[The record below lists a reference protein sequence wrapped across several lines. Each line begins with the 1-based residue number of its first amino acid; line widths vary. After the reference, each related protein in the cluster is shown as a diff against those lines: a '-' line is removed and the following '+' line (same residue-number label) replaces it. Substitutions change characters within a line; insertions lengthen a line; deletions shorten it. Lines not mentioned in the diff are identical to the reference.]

1 MQRLWVLETVD
12 WKPNPISPDHR
23 ICKRHFIA
31 TTHQDTT
38 GRIIV
43 RLPFKDNPAALEA
56 SFDIARRRFLAIER
70 RLLHL
75 PDIYSQYVSFMEE
88 YERLGHM
95 SVVKAPKSDEPHY
108 YIPHH
113 CVLIHTS
120 TSTKLRVVFDAS
132 CQTTTQTSLNDLLL
146 VGPTI
151 QTELYRLLLRF
162 RLYRYAITADVTKIY
177 RQVSLIK
184 NYREFHY
191 ILWRA
196 SANVD
201 LLTYQLNTVTYG
213 TASAPYLAVRSLHY
227 LADKHVAEFPIG
239 AAAVKSSFYVDDF
252 LCGADD
258 TDALHRLKEEVIEI
272 LRRGQFPL
280 SKWCSNHP
288 DFMDGQTMKELSITD
303 DFTSSALGV
312 TWNQRNDTLLF
323 SFTPKQVHKSITK
336 RTILSIASSL
346 FDPLGVLSPL
356 VITSEIIMQELWLLK
371 LDWDESVPQHIHQA
385 WNCCLASLTSYTYYT
400 CTPI

>member
-1 MQRLWVLETVD
+1 MQRLWELETVD

-23 ICKRHFIA
+23 ICERHFIA
-31 TTHQDTT
+31 TTQQDTT

-43 RLPFKDNPAALEA
+43 RLPFKDNPAALGA
-56 SFDIARRRFLAIER
+56 SFDIARCRFLANER
-70 RLLHL
+70 RLSQS
-75 PDIYSQYVSFMEE
+75 PVTYFQYVSFMEE

-95 SVVKAPKSDEPHY
+95 SAVEAPKLDEPHY

-113 CVLIHTS
+113 CVLKPTS
-120 TSTKLRVVFDAS
+120 ASTKLRVVFDAS

-151 QTELYRLLLRF
+151 QTELYMLVLRF
-162 RLYRYAITADVTKIY
+162 RLYRYAITADVTKMY
-177 RQVSLIK
+177 RQVSLNK
-184 NYREFHY
+184 NDRKFHY

-196 SANVD
+196 FADAD

-227 LADKHVAEFPIG
+227 LADKHMAEFPIG
-239 AAAVKSSFYVDDF
+239 AAAVKTSFDVDDF

-258 TDALHRLKEEVIEI
+258 TDALHKLKEEVIEI

-280 SKWCSNHP
+280 SKWHSNHS
-288 DFMDGQTMKELSITD
+288 DFMEIQTMKELSITD

-312 TWNQRNDTLLF
+312 TWNKRNNTFLF
-323 SFTPKQVHKSITK
+323 SFTPKQVHKSVTK
-336 RTILSIASSL
+336 RTILSIASLL

-356 VITSEIIMQELWLLK
+356 VITSKIIMQELWLLK

-385 WNCCLASLTSYTYYT
+385 WNCCLASLNSLS
-400 CTPI
+400 